1 MLTVHVIFNAHLD
14 PIWLWPWHAGIDE
27 ALSTCRSACERL
39 DANPDVCFSQ
49 GEAWVYHQVE
59 RLDPGL
65 FKRIRE
71 HIAAGRWEIIG
82 GWWTQPDCNFP
93 EEIGIRHQIQM
104 GRDYFLDTFGQF
116 PEIGFNPDSF
126 GHNASLPRIMNEFGQ
141 KKYVFMRPQEH
152 EKSLPGRLFRWR
164 GVGGGELTTFRIA
177 RAYCCREMSKDFLRA
192 CTTELPE
199 GIEHTACFCGVGDHG
214 GGPTE
219 TLIRQIRELAAEA
232 KDLKIVFSTAKRF
245 FDAIAGQEDKLPVV
259 EGELQHHAVGCYTV
273 HRAGKTALKAAT
285 QRLRQ
290 VETAFEN
297 YPESKT
303 DCAAA
308 MLRDH
313 WRNVVFHQFHDTL
326 GGTCLP
332 SAYRHVQN
340 ELGAAEEWGNALLN
354 DVLRIRMRQ
363 LSDDEHQRIM
373 LYNASDVPYDGWM
386 EVEPW
391 MGLRGWHDEFGVFD
405 EQNQAVPFQKI
416 LNESLTGGN
425 RLAVRVKV
433 APGQI
438 MALHI
443 DDKKEEEAFE
453 EPAFT
458 GDAHCMGN
466 QLGAAVA
473 LYPPEM
479 MVGSWSFALPDVLL
493 YPDNSDTW
501 SHGIDRYPDKD
512 ETLPTWGVPQVLND
526 GKHVREIAQRGRIGN
541 SDLLRRFRIYSDTG
555 AVELLLRVDWQ
566 EHNKVLK
573 LVMPVEAGGDMRTD
587 GIPGA
592 HIDRAQDGAE
602 RPVRDWTMVPLDAE
616 EKLAIVSPD
625 VFALD
630 GTKDRLRLT
639 LLRSPQMAH
648 HDPYPGGRLDGRY
661 SDRGEHDFHFWF
673 MAGADVTPEKLDQL
687 ATMMQRPLITADYTR
702 GMKPFM

>member
-1 MLTVHVIFNAHLD
+1 
-14 PIWLWPWHAGIDE
+14 
-27 ALSTCRSACERL
+27 
-39 DANPDVCFSQ
+39 
-49 GEAWVYHQVE
+49 
-59 RLDPGL
+59 
-65 FKRIRE
+65 
-71 HIAAGRWEIIG
+71 
-82 GWWTQPDCNFP
+82 
-93 EEIGIRHQIQM
+93 
-104 GRDYFLDTFGQF
+104 
-116 PEIGFNPDSF
+116 
-126 GHNASLPRIMNEFGQ
+126 
-141 KKYVFMRPQEH
+141 
-152 EKSLPGRLFRWR
+152 
-164 GVGGGELTTFRIA
+164 
-177 RAYCCREMSKDFLRA
+177 
-192 CTTELPE
+192 
-199 GIEHTACFCGVGDHG
+199 
-214 GGPTE
+214 
-219 TLIRQIRELAAEA
+219 
-232 KDLKIVFSTAKRF
+232 
-245 FDAIAGQEDKLPVV
+245 
-259 EGELQHHAVGCYTV
+259 
-273 HRAGKTALKAAT
+273 
-285 QRLRQ
+285 
-290 VETAFEN
+290 
-297 YPESKT
+297 
-303 DCAAA
+303 
-308 MLRDH
+308 MLRNH

-363 LSDDEHQRIM
+363 LPDDEHQRIM
-373 LYNASDVPYDGWM
+373 LYNASDKPYDGWM

-405 EQNQAVPFQKI
+405 EQNHPVPFQKI

-425 RLAVRVKV
+425 RLAVRVNV

-512 ETLPTWGVPQVLND
+512 ETLPAWGVPQVLND

-555 AVELLLRVDWQ
+555 AMELLLRVDWQ

-587 GIPGA
+587 GIPGGC
-592 HIDRAQDGAE
+592 IGRAQDGAE
-602 RPVRDWTMVPLDAE
+602 RPVRDWTMVPLDME

-625 VFALD
+625 IFALD
-630 GTKDRLRLT
+630 GTTDRLRLT

-702 GMKPFM
+702 GMKPVM

>member
-39 DANPDVCFSQ
+39 DANPDVCFTQ

-65 FKRIRE
+65 FKRIQE

-104 GRDYFLDTFGQF
+104 GREYLLDTFGQF

-152 EKSLPGRLFRWR
+152 EKSLPARIFRWR

-177 RAYCCREMSKDFLRA
+177 RAYCCREMSEDFLRA
-192 CTTELPE
+192 CTTELPD

-219 TLIRQIRELAAEA
+219 TLIRQIRELAAET

-297 YPESKT
+297 YPESKM
-303 DCAAA
+303 DCSVKA
-308 MLRDH
+308 LRNH

-332 SAYRHVQN
+332 SAYRH
-340 ELGAAEEWGNALLN
+340 
-354 DVLRIRMRQ
+354 
-363 LSDDEHQRIM
+363 
-373 LYNASDVPYDGWM
+373 
-386 EVEPW
+386 
-391 MGLRGWHDEFGVFD
+391 
-405 EQNQAVPFQKI
+405 
-416 LNESLTGGN
+416 
-425 RLAVRVKV
+425 
-433 APGQI
+433 
-438 MALHI
+438 
-443 DDKKEEEAFE
+443 
-453 EPAFT
+453 
-458 GDAHCMGN
+458 
-466 QLGAAVA
+466 
-473 LYPPEM
+473 
-479 MVGSWSFALPDVLL
+479 
-493 YPDNSDTW
+493 
-501 SHGIDRYPDKD
+501 
-512 ETLPTWGVPQVLND
+512 
-526 GKHVREIAQRGRIGN
+526 
-541 SDLLRRFRIYSDTG
+541 
-555 AVELLLRVDWQ
+555 
-566 EHNKVLK
+566 
-573 LVMPVEAGGDMRTD
+573 
-587 GIPGA
+587 
-592 HIDRAQDGAE
+592 
-602 RPVRDWTMVPLDAE
+602 
-616 EKLAIVSPD
+616 
-625 VFALD
+625 
-630 GTKDRLRLT
+630 
-639 LLRSPQMAH
+639 
-648 HDPYPGGRLDGRY
+648 
-661 SDRGEHDFHFWF
+661 
-673 MAGADVTPEKLDQL
+673 
-687 ATMMQRPLITADYTR
+687 
-702 GMKPFM
+702 

>member
-1 MLTVHVIFNAHLD
+1 
-14 PIWLWPWHAGIDE
+14 
-27 ALSTCRSACERL
+27 
-39 DANPDVCFSQ
+39 
-49 GEAWVYHQVE
+49 
-59 RLDPGL
+59 
-65 FKRIRE
+65 
-71 HIAAGRWEIIG
+71 
-82 GWWTQPDCNFP
+82 
-93 EEIGIRHQIQM
+93 
-104 GRDYFLDTFGQF
+104 
-116 PEIGFNPDSF
+116 
-126 GHNASLPRIMNEFGQ
+126 
-141 KKYVFMRPQEH
+141 
-152 EKSLPGRLFRWR
+152 
-164 GVGGGELTTFRIA
+164 
-177 RAYCCREMSKDFLRA
+177 
-192 CTTELPE
+192 
-199 GIEHTACFCGVGDHG
+199 
-214 GGPTE
+214 
-219 TLIRQIRELAAEA
+219 
-232 KDLKIVFSTAKRF
+232 
-245 FDAIAGQEDKLPVV
+245 
-259 EGELQHHAVGCYTV
+259 
-273 HRAGKTALKAAT
+273 LKAAT
-285 QRLRQ
+285 QRRRQ
-290 VETAFEN
+290 VEPAFEN

-303 DCAAA
+303 DSAAA

-363 LSDDEHQRIM
+363 LPDDEHQRIM

-573 LVMPVEAGGDMRTD
+573 LVMPVEAGGDRRTD

>member
-1 MLTVHVIFNAHLD
+1 MF
-14 PIWLWPWHAGIDE
+14 E
-27 ALSTCRSACERL
+27 E
-39 DANPDVCFSQ
+39 
-49 GEAWVYHQVE
+49 
-59 RLDPGL
+59 
-65 FKRIRE
+65 IRQRVKE
-71 HIAAGRWEIIG
+71 GRWVIAG
-82 GWWTQPDCNFP
+82 GWWLQPDCNAPCGESFA
-93 EEIGIRHQIQM
+93 RHALYGQA
-104 GRDYFLDTFGQF
+104 YFRRAFGVQAQF
-116 PEIGFNPDSF
+116 GYNVDSF

-177 RAYCCREMSKDFLRA
+177 RAYCCREMSNDFLRA

-363 LSDDEHQRIM
+363 LPDDEHQRIM
-373 LYNASDVPYDGWM
+373 LYNASDVPYEGWM

-425 RLAVRVKV
+425 RLAVKVNV

-443 DDKKEEEAFE
+443 DGKKEEEAFE

-616 EKLAIVSPD
+616 EKLAVVSPD

-661 SDRGEHDFHFWF
+661 SGRGEHDFHFWF

-702 GMKPFM
+702 GMKPVM

>member
-1 MLTVHVIFNAHLD
+1 
-14 PIWLWPWHAGIDE
+14 
-27 ALSTCRSACERL
+27 
-39 DANPDVCFSQ
+39 
-49 GEAWVYHQVE
+49 
-59 RLDPGL
+59 
-65 FKRIRE
+65 
-71 HIAAGRWEIIG
+71 
-82 GWWTQPDCNFP
+82 
-93 EEIGIRHQIQM
+93 M
-104 GRDYFLDTFGQF
+104 GREYFLDTFGQF

-177 RAYCCREMSKDFLRA
+177 RAYCCREMSNDFLRA

-259 EGELQHHAVGCYTV
+259 EGELQHHAIGCYTV

-363 LSDDEHQRIM
+363 LPDDEHQRIM

-386 EVEPW
+386 EVEPCSASCCIMRRTFHTTAGW
-391 MGLRGWHDEFGVFD
+391 RSSRGWGCEAGMT
-405 EQNQAVPFQKI
+405 NSACSM
-416 LNESLTGGN
+416 NRTSLF
-425 RLAVRVKV
+425 L
-433 APGQI
+433 
-438 MALHI
+438 
-443 DDKKEEEAFE
+443 
-453 EPAFT
+453 
-458 GDAHCMGN
+458 
-466 QLGAAVA
+466 
-473 LYPPEM
+473 
-479 MVGSWSFALPDVLL
+479 S
-493 YPDNSDTW
+493 
-501 SHGIDRYPDKD
+501 
-512 ETLPTWGVPQVLND
+512 
-526 GKHVREIAQRGRIGN
+526 
-541 SDLLRRFRIYSDTG
+541 RRF
-555 AVELLLRVDWQ
+555 
-566 EHNKVLK
+566 
-573 LVMPVEAGGDMRTD
+573 
-587 GIPGA
+587 
-592 HIDRAQDGAE
+592 
-602 RPVRDWTMVPLDAE
+602 
-616 EKLAIVSPD
+616 
-625 VFALD
+625 
-630 GTKDRLRLT
+630 
-639 LLRSPQMAH
+639 
-648 HDPYPGGRLDGRY
+648 
-661 SDRGEHDFHFWF
+661 
-673 MAGADVTPEKLDQL
+673 
-687 ATMMQRPLITADYTR
+687 
-702 GMKPFM
+702 